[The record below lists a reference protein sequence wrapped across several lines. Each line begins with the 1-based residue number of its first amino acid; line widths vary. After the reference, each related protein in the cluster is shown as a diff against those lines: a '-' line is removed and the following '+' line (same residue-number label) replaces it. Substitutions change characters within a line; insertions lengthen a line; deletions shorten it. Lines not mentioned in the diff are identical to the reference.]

1 MSVVVVAL
9 MGGGVPTANR
19 NEVMWA
25 IFSLLFVE
33 LIVRV
38 PVQLSLMSFA
48 VFSCKSMPLRYCA
61 L

>member
-9 MGGGVPTANR
+9 MGGEVPTANR

-38 PVQLSLMSFA
+38 PV
-48 VFSCKSMPLRYCA
+48 
-61 L
+61 